1 MRNTLKLIAVFALA
15 ATFSCGAPG
24 VPGGAGMPGGGGGG
38 GGGGASG
45 QSSVNPDACSGIQEI
60 DIGRR
65 IHAFLVATAKLQE
78 TIFGV
83 EAYVRDTCS
92 EMGSRLGMSLSGTST
107 QEVCN
112 AVATELRGS
121 LQASFKGQAKL
132 DVQYQPAVCEV
143 NAEFAA
149 EVAAECEAK
158 AKADISVSCE
168 GTCQGTCQGT
178 CEGKC
183 AGAAGGG
190 GAGGQCNGECQG
202 SCKGECKGECK
213 GSADV
218 QAEATC
224 EASAEVRANAEVECT
239 PPELK
244 VNYDAKLV
252 ADTSKLEAAIDA
264 IKYGLPRLLVA
275 HAKLTGP
282 VKRAATVWARTAK
295 DLKNS
300 GGRAFVSLGAQAA
313 CVTGQIAA
321 AFGAVAE
328 VNVSVSVSVEA
339 SASVGGAAGAGM

>member
-1 MRNTLKLIAVFALA
+1 
-15 ATFSCGAPG
+15 
-24 VPGGAGMPGGGGGG
+24 MPGGSGMPGGGG

-45 QSSVNPDACSGIQEI
+45 QSSVDPNACAGIQEI

-83 EAYVRDTCS
+83 ETYVRDTCAD
-92 EMGSRLGMSLSGTST
+92 MGRRLGMSVSGTNTS
-107 QEVCN
+107 EVCN
-112 AVATELRGS
+112 AVANELRSS
-121 LQASFKGQAKL
+121 LQASFKAQAKL
-132 DVQYQPAVCEV
+132 DIEYQPAVCEV

-158 AKADISVSCE
+158 AKADITVTCE
-168 GTCQGTCQGT
+168 GTCGGTCEGT

-183 AGAAGGG
+183 AGAAGSG
-190 GAGGQCNGECQG
+190 GAAGQCKGECQG
-202 SCKGECKGECK
+202 TCKGECKGECK

-239 PPELK
+239 EPELK

-252 ADTSKLEAAIDA
+252 ADTAKLEAAIDA

-321 AFGAVAE
+321 AFGAVAD